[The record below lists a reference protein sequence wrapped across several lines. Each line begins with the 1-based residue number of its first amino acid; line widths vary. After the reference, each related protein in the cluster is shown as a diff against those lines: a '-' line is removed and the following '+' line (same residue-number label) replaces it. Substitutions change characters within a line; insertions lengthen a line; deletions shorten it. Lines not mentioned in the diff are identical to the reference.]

1 MNNRASLLSVTTA
14 VPPHVVVQ
22 KQAAALAHT
31 VFAERI
37 AGFERLARV
46 FETSGIVTRYA
57 VRPAH
62 WYLGEHGWPERTA
75 AYLEGADRLFGTVA
89 KRALDAAGLEAADID
104 TVVTVSSTGIAT
116 PSLEARSLDSMG
128 FRTDVARVP
137 IFGLGCA
144 GGVSGLSIAGRLAQS
159 RPGTNV
165 LLVVIELCTLASRPD
180 SLTKSNIVATAL
192 FGDGAAACVLRAG
205 DGGLAEIEGAG
216 EYTWPDTLDLMGW
229 DVDPQGFG
237 VIFARAIPPFAEA
250 NLGAAVTNLLRGQGL
265 CLGDVNRFVCH
276 PGGVKVILALERALS
291 LREGALDHERDVLSR
306 YGNMSAPTVFFVLER
321 VLEAGLP
328 PRTVLS
334 ALGPGF
340 TASLVSLKRAA

>member
-22 KQAAALAHT
+22 KQAAALAYT

-116 PSLEARSLDSMG
+116 PSL
-128 FRTDVARVP
+128 
-137 IFGLGCA
+137 
-144 GGVSGLSIAGRLAQS
+144 
-159 RPGTNV
+159 
-165 LLVVIELCTLASRPD
+165 
-180 SLTKSNIVATAL
+180 
-192 FGDGAAACVLRAG
+192 
-205 DGGLAEIEGAG
+205 
-216 EYTWPDTLDLMGW
+216 
-229 DVDPQGFG
+229 
-237 VIFARAIPPFAEA
+237 
-250 NLGAAVTNLLRGQGL
+250 
-265 CLGDVNRFVCH
+265 
-276 PGGVKVILALERALS
+276 
-291 LREGALDHERDVLSR
+291 
-306 YGNMSAPTVFFVLER
+306 
-321 VLEAGLP
+321 
-328 PRTVLS
+328 
-334 ALGPGF
+334 
-340 TASLVSLKRAA
+340 